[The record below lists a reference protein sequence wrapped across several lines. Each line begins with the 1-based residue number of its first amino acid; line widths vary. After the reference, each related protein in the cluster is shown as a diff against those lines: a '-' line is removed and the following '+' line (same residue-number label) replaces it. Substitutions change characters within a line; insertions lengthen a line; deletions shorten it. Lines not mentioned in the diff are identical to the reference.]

1 MYVAHVLF
9 WFLTDL
15 SQFSPKHC
23 SFKVSAFFC
32 YEGVLANF
40 ESVRTR
46 RTKAISNATRKHVP
60 LPAPLVFFLRA
71 MPFPLM
77 KPWRKSLL
85 VAAVLGFAGYVTLFV
100 APRRDMISQR
110 SNSSRALA
118 QSIRG
123 EDRNF
128 LDDLVQKQK
137 QDNHYVGN
145 PLPDQNIDRA
155 GTIVPSP
162 IPAPRAELVFNT
174 EIVRRGVL
182 VAHSGTLNSSF
193 RPFTP

>member
-1 MYVAHVLF
+1 M
-9 WFLTDL
+9 
-15 SQFSPKHC
+15 
-23 SFKVSAFFC
+23 
-32 YEGVLANF
+32 
-40 ESVRTR
+40 
-46 RTKAISNATRKHVP
+46 P
-60 LPAPLVFFLRA
+60 LPAPLIFFLRA

-85 VAAVLGFAGYVTLFV
+85 VAAVLGFAGYVTFFV
-100 APRRDMISQR
+100 APRRDMITQR

-118 QSIRG
+118 QGIRG

-128 LDDLVQKQK
+128 LDDIVQRQK

-145 PLPDQNIDRA
+145 PLSAPDQNIDKA

-162 IPAPRAELVFNT
+162 RPAPRAELVINT

-182 VAHSGTLNSSF
+182 VAHSRTPNSSV
-193 RPFTP
+193 RPSHFNRPQTVSQKP

>member
-1 MYVAHVLF
+1 M
-9 WFLTDL
+9 
-15 SQFSPKHC
+15 
-23 SFKVSAFFC
+23 
-32 YEGVLANF
+32 
-40 ESVRTR
+40 RTR
-46 RTKAISNATRKHVP
+46 GTKAISDATRKHVP
-60 LPAPLVFFLRA
+60 PPAPLVFFLRA

-85 VAAVLGFAGYVTLFV
+85 VAAVLGFTGYVTLFV
-100 APRRDMISQR
+100 APRRGMITQR

-118 QSIRG
+118 QGTRG
-123 EDRNF
+123 EDRDF

-145 PLPDQNIDRA
+145 PPPDRNIDKA

-162 IPAPRAELVFNT
+162 RLVPRAELVINT

-182 VAHSGTLNSSF
+182 VAHSGTPNSSV
-193 RPFTP
+193 RPSHLNRPQTVSQKP